1 MRIAIG
7 AVAVVL
13 VLALL
18 VVLIGWL
25 LPVRHRAMRE
35 ATFRTTPDR
44 LFALITTPADFP
56 KWRTGIQRVDVL
68 PAVDGHAQYREV
80 SSGGSILYAVV
91 RSVPDRELVTEI
103 ADRTL
108 PFGGRWTYELIP
120 VSADS
125 TTLRITEDG
134 AVYNPVF
141 RFISRFVIG
150 HTATISR
157 YLNDVER
164 RIRSALVPPG
174 APRDLPVSLVP
185 PTCDGVDLAT

>member
-18 VVLIGWL
+18 VVVIGWL

-35 ATFRTTPDR
+35 ATLRTTPDR
-44 LFALITTPADFP
+44 LFALITTPGDFP
-56 KWRTGIQRVDVL
+56 KWRTGIERLDVL
-68 PAVDGHAQYREV
+68 PAVDGHPQYREV
-80 SSGGSILYAVV
+80 SSSGSILYAVV

-150 HTATISR
+150 HTATIAR
-157 YLNDVER
+157 YLKDVER

-174 APRDLPVSLVP
+174 APQELPVSLVP
-185 PTCDGVDLAT
+185 PLCDGFDLAT